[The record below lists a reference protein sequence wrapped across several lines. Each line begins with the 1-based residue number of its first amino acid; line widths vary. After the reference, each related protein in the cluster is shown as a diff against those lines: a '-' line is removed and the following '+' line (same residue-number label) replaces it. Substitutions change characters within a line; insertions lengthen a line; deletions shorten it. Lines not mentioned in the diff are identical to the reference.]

1 MLEEQGKRVGRQLV
15 RRSFCQLIPAEEEA
29 VRRIGGGRRQ
39 FAGRGRLSNFSS
51 CDAITAQTEGK
62 RLLLDRPA
70 NPTPAEQTR
79 RISLQKGH

>member
-1 MLEEQGKRVGRQLV
+1 M

-51 CDAITAQTEGK
+51 CDAITAQIGEK

-70 NPTPAEQTR
+70 NPTTEEQAR
-79 RISLQKGH
+79 RIGLQSGH